1 MGCFFGGLAGTF
13 GGCCIVAVNENTN
26 EAAMWEGT
34 AFAGVSFI
42 IMCSPIVI
50 MNYEID
56 ESKMFSVS
64 FAVRITN
71 DYNQRLYESLR

>member
-1 MGCFFGGLAGTF
+1 
-13 GGCCIVAVNENTN
+13 
-26 EAAMWEGT
+26 MWEGT

-42 IMCSPIVI
+42 IMCSPLVI

-71 DYNQRLYESLR
+71 DYNQRLYESLM